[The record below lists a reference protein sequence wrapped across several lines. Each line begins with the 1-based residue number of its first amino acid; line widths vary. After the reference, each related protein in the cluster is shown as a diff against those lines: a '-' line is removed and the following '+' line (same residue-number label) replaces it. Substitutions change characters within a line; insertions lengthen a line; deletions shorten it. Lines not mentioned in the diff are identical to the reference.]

1 MGNILFNAHKFNGAV
16 FYYIQAAEKAIKA
29 LLYLL
34 NLHPWGH
41 SILNLLKEYEK
52 KGKKISI
59 ELKKIAKELER
70 HYTRSRY
77 PDALPMKS
85 PKDVYTKNKAQV
97 IRDKSKIFLE
107 FVKNEMEAINQ
118 IEE

>member
-1 MGNILFNAHKFNGAV
+1 
-16 FYYIQAAEKAIKA
+16 
-29 LLYLL
+29 
-34 NLHPWGH
+34 
-41 SILNLLKEYEK
+41 
-52 KGKKISI
+52 
-59 ELKKIAKELER
+59 
-70 HYTRSRY
+70 
-77 PDALPMKS
+77 MKS